1 MKWGG
6 FYLSR
11 ISIYTCFFVSAVI
24 PVMVF
29 IGDLHD
35 DSRMLKMFC
44 ISSRQDLIGVAGNIF
59 RRNLMGISLL
69 QKC

>member
-11 ISIYTCFFVSAVI
+11 ISIYMLFRICSAVI

-35 DSRMLKMFC
+35 DGRMLKMFC

-59 RRNLMGISLL
+59 RRNSMGISLL
-69 QKC
+69 